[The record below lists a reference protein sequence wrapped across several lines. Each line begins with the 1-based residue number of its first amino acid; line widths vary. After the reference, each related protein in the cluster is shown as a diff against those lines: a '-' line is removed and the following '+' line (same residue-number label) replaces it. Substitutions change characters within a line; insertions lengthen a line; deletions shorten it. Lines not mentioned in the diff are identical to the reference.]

1 MVGGQGGQTGQTGD
15 GILTACESALLLQS
29 VLMIAAQLFLLS
41 LLIKFRPGSFASSS
55 HSVSSGDQPSST
67 APAVSASATRDTAS
81 AFVPPTP
88 SSNPE
93 APPNPWKNTT
103 SATAKWGAGGYHA
116 LLNDMHLP
124 PPPILGYQE
133 GEEEEEREREGAG
146 QGGFSRVASK
156 VSRFFKAGFR
166 MGDKQRLDGSSGS
179 RPFGFWTWQTMSSY
193 LIFLALLIA
202 FLAVLHLLL
211 GSLQTYIALLG
222 YFALGLESTLPIP
235 QAISNQRRQSLSGF
249 RWTVLL
255 GWLGGDL
262 FKTVYFLL
270 QGSPLQFTICAIFQ
284 LSVDCIIAAQM
295 YFFRHKTAQDD
306 EEQRLNEAEALEA
319 GRAQGEDEEASLEAA
334 PPGPPRDQFLATSSH
349 FRIEADDDEDHK

>member
-1 MVGGQGGQTGQTGD
+1 
-15 GILTACESALLLQS
+15 
-29 VLMIAAQLFLLS
+29 MIAAQLFLLS

-67 APAVSASATRDTAS
+67 APPTAPAVSASATRDTAS
-81 AFVPPTP
+81 AAFVQPTP

-93 APPNPWKNTT
+93 APPNPWKDTT

-166 MGDKQRLDGSSGS
+166 MGDKQRL
-179 RPFGFWTWQTMSSY
+179 
-193 LIFLALLIA
+193 
-202 FLAVLHLLL
+202 AVLHLLL
-211 GSLQTYIALLG
+211 GSLHTYIALLG

-284 LSVDCIIAAQM
+284 LSVDCVIAAQM

-334 PPGPPRDQFLATSSH
+334 PPGQPRDQFLATSSH